1 MWARGLDWL
10 WRPADNR
17 EVAGSSPAGPTIMV
31 GVLVFVL
38 VAPRRFKRLAELFNF
53 KFVSAES
60 GVELLSALRLAL
72 SFKPKTIFVARGLV
86 EEIEDGYRRFK
97 FENPIPLII
106 EVDLP
111 EDLTA
116 ILLREKHDLVGY

>member
-31 GVLVFVL
+31 RVLVFVL

-53 KFVSAES
+53 KFVSAEN
-60 GVELLSALRLAL
+60 GAELLPALRLAL
-72 SFKPKTIFVARGLV
+72 SFKPKTIFAAKGLV
-86 EEIEDGYRRFK
+86 EEIEDEYRRFK
-97 FENPIPLII
+97 YEIPIPLII

-116 ILLREKHDLVGY
+116 ILLSDEHN

>member
-17 EVAGSSPAGPTIMV
+17 EVAGSSPAGPTIVV
-31 GVLVFVL
+31 GVLVFVF
-38 VAPRRFKRLAELFNF
+38 VAPRRFKRLAERFSF
-53 KFVSAES
+53 KFVSVES
-60 GVELLSALRLAL
+60 GAELLCALRFAL
-72 SFKPKTIFVARGLV
+72 SFKPMAIFVARELIEG
-86 EEIEDGYRRFK
+86 IEDEYRRFK

-111 EDLTA
+111 EDLA
-116 ILLREKHDLVGY
+116 VFFVEQ

>member
-31 GVLVFVL
+31 RVLVFVL

-53 KFVSAES
+53 KFVSAEN
-60 GVELLSALRLAL
+60 GAELLPALRLAL
-72 SFKPKTIFVARGLV
+72 SFKPKTIFAAKGLV
-86 EEIEDGYRRFK
+86 EEIDDEYRRFK
-97 FENPIPLII
+97 YEIPIPLII

-116 ILLREKHDLVGY
+116 ILLSDEHN